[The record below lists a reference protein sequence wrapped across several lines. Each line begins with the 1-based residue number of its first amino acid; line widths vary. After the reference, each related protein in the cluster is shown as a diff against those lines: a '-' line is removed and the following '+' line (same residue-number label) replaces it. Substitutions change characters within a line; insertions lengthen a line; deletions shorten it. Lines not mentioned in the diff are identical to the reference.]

1 MSVQPI
7 NISMTYKK
15 QHIRLWF
22 ECLQICHSHS
32 EYSENLKKSKDF
44 YEEWGDV
51 TNIRFDD
58 WWKEKRSIFDDVY
71 VREVN
76 RVFKSPNTITLSIPL
91 NEKISVIT
99 TEVKKIVEK
108 RQTEKLIEMGKDPTQ
123 MKSKDLG
130 VGKYSFTSKEIKG
143 VFQYINLEI
152 YKIYLK
158 LNKPPINTDFLY
170 NVRLS
175 FEERKSSQLR
185 NFVVTIPTLKQFEH
199 SRFKVDKSE
208 WENQIRMVRR
218 SIKGVEKTL
227 MNVSKGKFP

>member
-7 NISMTYKK
+7 KISMTYKK

-22 ECLQICHSHS
+22 ECLQICHSQS

-44 YEEWGDV
+44 YDEWGDV

-58 WWKEKRSIFDDVY
+58 WWKERRSIFDDVY

-76 RVFKSPNTITLSIPL
+76 RVSKSSNTITLSIPL

-108 RQTEKLIEMGKDPTQ
+108 RQTEKLIEMGKDPKKS
-123 MKSKDLG
+123 KSKDLG
-130 VGKYSFTSKEIKG
+130 VGKYSFSRKEIKG
-143 VFQYINLEI
+143 LFHYINLEV

-158 LNKPPINTDFLY
+158 LDKPPINRNFLIE
-170 NVRLS
+170 V
-175 FEERKSSQLR
+175 RKSFDSRSRSQLKR
-185 NFVVTIPTLKQFEH
+185 SMINLPQLDDFEKKY
-199 SRFKVDKSE
+199 RTNVDLDDV
-208 WENQIRMVRR
+208 IRSVRR
-218 SIKGVEKTL
+218 GIKGVEKTL